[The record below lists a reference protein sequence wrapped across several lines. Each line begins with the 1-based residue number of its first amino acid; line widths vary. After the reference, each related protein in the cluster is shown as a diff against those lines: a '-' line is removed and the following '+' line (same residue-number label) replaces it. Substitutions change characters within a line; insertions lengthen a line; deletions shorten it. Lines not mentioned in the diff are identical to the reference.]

1 MAERSGLWAHRDFL
15 RLWAAQAISAFGS
28 RITRIA
34 LPIIA
39 VKTLGEPETMVAML
53 AALQLA
59 PGVILALFTGG
70 FVDRGRK
77 RRILVA
83 ADLFRAAT
91 ILSLTIAWALG
102 ALSMLHLIIVGAAVG
117 AASALFQICIV
128 LASATIITGMLA
140 LAWVSGLLAIGGIV
154 ITALGLYSPHLL
166 HLH

>member
-15 RLWAAQAISAFGS
+15 RLWGAQAISAFGS

-39 VKTLGEPETMVAML
+39 VKTLGEPETVVATL

-59 PGVILALFTGG
+59 PGVVLALFTGG

-91 ILSLTIAWALG
+91 ILSLTVAWALG
-102 ALSMLHLIIVGAAVG
+102 ALSMVHVILVGAAVG
-117 AASALFQICIV
+117 AASALFQITDV
-128 LASATIITGMLA
+128 AYLPLLVGKHQLAEG
-140 LAWVSGLLAIGGIV
+140 
-154 ITALGLYSPHLL
+154 
-166 HLH
+166 